1 MNVLNFHPILLQF
14 FLSVIDQSI
23 LFFAISIPKRVY
35 KGSKL
40 KCIQFFLFFIKFQCV
55 FGCLMDCVESF
66 RQKIAGFRFTV
77 SELHLFER
85 RRKVYI
91 NQPQHLTEI
100 KWTSIIVLLFYP
112 SQYTKRSMYPDQ
124 NNNIINVHSLFLTR
138 DKHTNRR
145 I

>member
-1 MNVLNFHPILLQF
+1 L
-14 FLSVIDQSI
+14 
-23 LFFAISIPKRVY
+23 
-35 KGSKL
+35 
-40 KCIQFFLFFIKFQCV
+40 
-55 FGCLMDCVESF
+55 
-66 RQKIAGFRFTV
+66 
-77 SELHLFER
+77 
-85 RRKVYI
+85 KVYI

-145 I
+145 IWCITENSVTDYSKYAHNY